1 MVIIRTKADDVSI
14 QAVSPLSILGCGAGG
29 EASAGGDGRAFGAG
43 AIAAGEPA
51 SSARAGI
58 EGARVRAKKENKKRA
73 QIFLCL
79 ATLNPPFY
87 KT

>member
-1 MVIIRTKADDVSI
+1 
-14 QAVSPLSILGCGAGG
+14 LGCGAGG
-29 EASAGGDGRAFGAG
+29 EASAGGDGRAFDAG
-43 AIAAGEPA
+43 AIAGELA

-58 EGARVRAKKENKKRA
+58 EGAKVRAKKESKKRA
-73 QIFLCL
+73 QIFLRL